1 LTTGFQAPAAGL
13 MPASSADA
21 AAPRGIEIP
30 EKGFLMFNLQG
41 ADQLRSAQAKWERLT
56 AADYAE
62 IKTLADLVA
71 ALSERYSL
79 PHAQAQR
86 DVEAWARALNV

>member
-1 LTTGFQAPAAGL
+1 
-13 MPASSADA
+13 MPAGSAHA
-21 AAPRGIEIP
+21 AAARGIESP

-41 ADQLRSAQAKWERLT
+41 VDQLRSAQARWERLT

-62 IKTLADLVA
+62 IKTLADLVTI
-71 ALSERYSL
+71 LSERYSL

-86 DVEAWARALNV
+86 DVEMWSRALNV